1 MRIERLLPILLLASA
16 SAFGQ
21 APSGEPSPPAT
32 LEELLQ
38 RVEQSGV
45 QQQRL
50 AAERERAFL
59 AARDRQAE
67 LLADIRARREAA
79 EALADRLQVEFE
91 QGEAALAELETR
103 RQNEAGDLN
112 ELFSY
117 VRQAAGDALNLV
129 ESSPVSA
136 QQPDRGDA
144 LARLADAT
152 GVPSI
157 DDLRGLWRTLLGEM
171 IANGRIERFTAPV
184 IAENG
189 SLQPRE
195 VVRIGAF
202 TTLSSAGYLR
212 FLTESQQL
220 LALPRQ
226 PEGVRGRSLARF
238 LAGGDEL
245 AVVAVDPSRGTILGT
260 VIDAPNLEDRVR
272 QGGVIG
278 LVIIALG
285 LLGLVVAA
293 LRFVRLQLARRRL
306 NDQRRDGSGFRRDLR
321 RLAETHGGD
330 RDALATRLDEFV
342 TNAGRKLRWGLATL
356 AIFAAVAPLLGLLG
370 TVTGMIETFQV
381 ITLFGAGDPRLMSDG
396 ISQALVTTQLGL
408 AVAIPLLLIH
418 SMLQSQANGIVA
430 LLDEESANLYAEH
443 AGRRPQPG
451 GAPRPMDDGP
461 LA

>member
-1 MRIERLLPILLLASA
+1 M
-16 SAFGQ
+16 
-21 APSGEPSPPAT
+21 
-32 LEELLQ
+32 
-38 RVEQSGV
+38 
-45 QQQRL
+45 
-50 AAERERAFL
+50 
-59 AARDRQAE
+59 
-67 LLADIRARREAA
+67 
-79 EALADRLQVEFE
+79 
-91 QGEAALAELETR
+91 
-103 RQNEAGDLN
+103 
-112 ELFSY
+112 
-117 VRQAAGDALNLV
+117 RQAAGDALNLV

-306 NDQRRDGSGFRRDLR
+306 NDQRRDGSGLRRDLR

>member
-1 MRIERLLPILLLASA
+1 MRIETVLVLVLLVSA
-16 SAFGQ
+16 PAFGQ
-21 APSGEPSPPAT
+21 APSAEPGPPAT
-32 LEELLQ
+32 LDELLE
-38 RVEQSGV
+38 RVERSGE
-45 QQQRL
+45 QQQRR

-91 QGEAALAELETR
+91 QGEAALAELEGR
-103 RQNEAGDLN
+103 RQDEAGDLN

-117 VRQAAGDALNLV
+117 VRQAAGDALALV

-136 QQPDRGDA
+136 QQPDRGEA

-152 GVPSI
+152 SVPSI
-157 DDLRGLWRTLLGEM
+157 DDLRGLWQTLLGEM
-171 IANGRIERFTAPV
+171 VANGRIERFTAPV
-184 IAENG
+184 IAESG
-189 SLQPRE
+189 SLEPRD

-202 TTLSSAGYLR
+202 TTLSAGGYLR

-226 PEGVRGRSLARF
+226 PEGVRGASLARF
-238 LAGGDEL
+238 LAGEDDL

-278 LVIIALG
+278 VVILVLG
-285 LLGLVVAA
+285 LLGLIVAA

-306 NDQRRDGSGFRRDLR
+306 RDDGSKGSGFRHDLR
-321 RLAETHGGD
+321 RLAERHGGD

-408 AVAIPLLLIH
+408 AVAIPLLLLH

-443 AGRRPQPG
+443 AGGRPKPLG
-451 GAPRPMDDGP
+451 TSGPKDDGP
-461 LA
+461 LG